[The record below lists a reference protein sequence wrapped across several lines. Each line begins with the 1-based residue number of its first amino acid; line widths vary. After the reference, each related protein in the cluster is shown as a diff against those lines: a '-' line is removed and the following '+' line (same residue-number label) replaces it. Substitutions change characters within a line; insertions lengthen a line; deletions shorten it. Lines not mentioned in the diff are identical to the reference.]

1 MFNFMLS
8 QLNQCLIKNSSQVHH
23 QSLLGN
29 LLQCLDALQCGTVF
43 MEWCMVGNNE
53 RYEKDIQVEQY
64 YGIDRL

>member
-29 LLQCLDALQCGTVF
+29 LLQCLDALQYGTVF
-43 MEWCMVGNNE
+43 ME
-53 RYEKDIQVEQY
+53 
-64 YGIDRL
+64 